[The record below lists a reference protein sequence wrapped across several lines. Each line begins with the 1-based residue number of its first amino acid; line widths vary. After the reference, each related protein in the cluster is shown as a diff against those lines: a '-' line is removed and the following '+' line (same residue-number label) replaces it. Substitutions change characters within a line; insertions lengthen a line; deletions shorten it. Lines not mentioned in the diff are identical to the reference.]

1 MGYCKLTYGG
11 FAMDLLQRAETQ
23 AIEESKNISN
33 RFEQAYKATVATL
46 PEADY
51 AAAEMKGVKDYL
63 KRLDTL
69 RKELV
74 TPLNDHI
81 KKINGLF
88 APPRELGEKTV
99 KLLGDKLVA
108 FHTDQEN
115 KRRLQ
120 EAKDREAADRERA
133 KLEQQAL
140 RLAEKGKTDQAVA
153 KRQEAEALPTPV
165 AAPVEK
171 PKGYSERE
179 DWQYEVLNECEIPSE
194 YWVVDHQALAKV
206 VRAMK
211 GTKEIPGI
219 RQFHKPIP
227 VSR

>member
-1 MGYCKLTYGG
+1 
-11 FAMDLLQRAETQ
+11 MDLLQRAETQ
-23 AIEESKNISN
+23 AIEESKHISD
-33 RFEQAYKATVATL
+33 RFEIAYKATISTQDD
-46 PEADY
+46 ADGF
-51 AAAEMKGVKDYL
+51 AQELKGVKDYL
-63 KRLDTL
+63 RRLDTL

-81 KKINGLF
+81 KKINGMF
-88 APPRELGEKTV
+88 KPPAELGEKTA
-99 KLLGDKLVA
+99 KLLGDKLVE
-108 FHTDQEN
+108 FHTQQES

-153 KRQEAEALPTPV
+153 KRQEAEAIPTPV
-165 AAPVEK
+165 APPVEK
-171 PKGYSERE
+171 SKGLSMRE
-179 DWQYEVLNECEIPSE
+179 DWQYEVTNECEIPSE

-211 GTKEIPGI
+211 GTKAIPGI
-219 RQFHKPIP
+219 RQFPKPIP

>member
-1 MGYCKLTYGG
+1 
-11 FAMDLLQRAETQ
+11 MDLLQRAETQ
-23 AIEESKNISN
+23 AIEESRNISN
-33 RFEQAYKATVATL
+33 RFEQAYKATVATQ

-51 AAAEMKGVKDYL
+51 AAAELKGVKDYL

-81 KKINGLF
+81 KKINSLF
-88 APPRELGEKTV
+88 KPPAELGEKTA
-99 KLLGDKLVA
+99 KLLGDKLVE
-108 FHTDQEN
+108 FHTQQES

-120 EAKDREAADRERA
+120 EAKDREAADKERA
-133 KLEQQAL
+133 KLETRAE
-140 RLAEKGKTDQAVA
+140 RLDEKGKPDQAEA
-153 KRQEAEALPTPV
+153 LRQEAEAIPTPV
-165 AAPVEK
+165 APPVEK
-171 PKGYSERE
+171 TKGFAPRD

-211 GTKEIPGI
+211 GTKAIPGI
-219 RQFHKPIP
+219 RQFPKPIP